1 MDLET
6 AKKLALDTFNE
17 GLDNAWESGD
27 LRDSGQAVLLFLKSG
42 HPKPDIAVEL
52 KEQGEIQSG
61 TAQSGQAGSSK
72 DTLESLG
79 GGGQAKVV
87 GAKDT
92 DTTPIDDNDSL
103 ADIADNDQVPPRS
116 KGPKPRKSST
126 TLPERTVKSPAV
138 PATSGIT
145 PHANVAHKTETVN
158 PVPRIDKKK
167 LFHAS
172 PMRKQ

>member
-1 MDLET
+1 MGQVSSQVADMYQ
-6 AKKLALDTFNE
+6 KFNE

-87 GAKDT
+87 G
-92 DTTPIDDNDSL
+92 
-103 ADIADNDQVPPRS
+103 
-116 KGPKPRKSST
+116 GM
-126 TLPERTVKSPAV
+126 SPGAR
-138 PATSGIT
+138 GQD
-145 PHANVAHKTETVN
+145 
-158 PVPRIDKKK
+158 RI
-167 LFHAS
+167 
-172 PMRKQ
+172 